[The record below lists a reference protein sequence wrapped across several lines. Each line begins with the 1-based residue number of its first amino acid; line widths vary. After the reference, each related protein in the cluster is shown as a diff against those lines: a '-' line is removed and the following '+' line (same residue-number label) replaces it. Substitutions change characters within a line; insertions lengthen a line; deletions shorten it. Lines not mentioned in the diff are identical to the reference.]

1 MNWTAAPI
9 TRIALITLALCLG
22 HGSVRADEL
31 TREKR
36 ADIERLLAMTGS
48 LALSKQMAQ
57 AVTAGMTQTL
67 KQARPDIPAKV
78 LDMMA
83 VEVNATF
90 EENMPSLKDEMIP
103 LYHRHFSASEIKGL
117 VSFYSTELGQKTIQ
131 VMPVLMQEAMAVGQR
146 WGQSLGPKI
155 KQRVSA
161 RLQQQGI
168 KL

>member
-1 MNWTAAPI
+1 VNWTAAPL
-9 TRIALITLALCLG
+9 TRIALITLALCVG
-22 HGSVRADEL
+22 NGSVHADEL

-48 LALSKQMAQ
+48 LALSKQMAN

-67 KQARPDIPAKV
+67 KQARPDIPEKV
-78 LDMMA
+78 LDLMA
-83 VEVNATF
+83 SEVSATF
-90 EENMPSLKDEMIP
+90 DDNMSSLKDEMIP

-117 VSFYSTELGQKTIQ
+117 VNFYSTELGQKTIK
-131 VMPVLMQEAMAVGQR
+131 VMPVLMQEGMQVGQR
-146 WGQSLGPKI
+146 WGQSLAPKI